1 MTARQTATIVALATA
16 LWEPA
21 GLAQHDGQEVPPPV
35 LAPGEEIA
43 YVCPIHSD
51 YTSEVPGT
59 CPRDGM
65 ALVRANPYA
74 VRDYRL
80 EFETVPAVVSVGEP
94 TTLRFRIFHP
104 ETGERISNFLTV
116 HDKQYHLF
124 VVSQDMAHFEHIHP
138 EQEADGAWSIE
149 VTLPRAGYYTVL
161 SDFVPNGGSLQ
172 FIARTLVT
180 AGYEGDL
187 AADSARL
194 TADEASTQS
203 IGNLTAT
210 LSYDPAPFVA
220 GLYGH
225 LNFHLTDRLTGRP
238 VTDLQPYLAAFGHTL
253 VLSEGHAG
261 FRARPPHR
269 LDGRPGRRW
278 RTATVHAAHRC
289 RPGNASWRAGRH
301 LRRTHAEARSLSCL
315 HAVPARRPA
324 AHLPVHLQRGGLP
337 VRCWSKTDHLLVA
350 AMVRS

>member
-21 GLAQHDGQEVPPPV
+21 GLAQHDGQDVPPPV
-35 LAPGEEIA
+35 LAPGEEVA

-51 YTSEVPGT
+51 YTSEAPGM

-65 ALVRANPYA
+65 ALMRANPYA

-94 TTLRFRIFHP
+94 ATLRFRIFHP
-104 ETGERISNFLTV
+104 ETGEPIRNFLTV

-124 VVSQDMAHFEHIHP
+124 VVSQDMAHFEHVHP

-187 AADSARL
+187 GADSARL
-194 TADEASTQS
+194 TADEVSTQS

-253 VLSEGHAG
+253 VLSEDMRDFVHSHPIDLTDVLDDDGG
-261 FRARPPHR
+261 PR
-269 LDGRPGRRW
+269 LFMLPIGVDPETLRGGPDVTFDGLMPRPGRFRAFTQF
-278 RTATVHAAHRC
+278 RRDDQLHTFQFTFNVV
-289 RPGNASWRAGRH
+289 AS
-301 LRRTHAEARSLSCL
+301 
-315 HAVPARRPA
+315 
-324 AHLPVHLQRGGLP
+324 Q
-337 VRCWSKTDHLLVA
+337 
-350 AMVRS
+350 